1 MLQSLYLENIAL
13 IEKLGIEL
21 FPGFDVLTGETGA
34 GKSIIIDAVNFV
46 LGERTSRDLIR
57 NGAARAKVEAVFSL
71 NEGDAAFAALDALGI
86 ECEGNE
92 LILSRELSAA
102 GRNACRVN
110 GTLVPVASLK
120 SVSDTLVDIHG
131 QHEHQALLDAENHIS
146 YLDAYCHA
154 ESLPIIE
161 NIDAIVSRRNELMLK
176 RNSGFSSERERER
189 EMDMLCYQIEEISSA
204 NLEAGEEER
213 LNAEK
218 TVLLNA
224 ERIRTAL
231 ETAHMALSGAEE
243 GSALSA
249 MDTARRSMR
258 DIAALNKDYET
269 LSDKIEELY
278 YAAEDISFVLRDT
291 SENVE
296 SDMQRLEEIE
306 QRLKLISDLKRKYG
320 RTVGDVIDFGKD
332 AETKL
337 NELENA
343 EALAAEL
350 DAKLDKLKAEY
361 NVTADEL
368 SKVRRAAGERLKRDV
383 LNELKDLG
391 MAKAMF
397 DVALSDASGGEPRKG
412 GRETAEFML
421 SANPGEPLKPL
432 EKVASGGELSRI
444 MLCFKSIFADN
455 DRVPTLIFD
464 EIDTGISGRTA
475 AVVGEKML
483 GIAKKHQVICVT
495 HLAQIAAL
503 ADAHLM
509 VRKYD
514 DGKNT
519 FVETRQLDENEKVQR
534 IAQMMDGE
542 SDSPSALTHARE
554 LIARADRIADRI
566 KEKTADKI

>member
-21 FPGFDVLTGETGA
+21 FPGFNVLTGETGA

-46 LGERTSRDLIR
+46 LGGRTSRDLIR
-57 NGAARAKVEAVFSL
+57 NGAARAKVEAVFGL

-86 ECEGNE
+86 EYDGNE
-92 LILSRELSAA
+92 LILSRELSAS

-161 NIDAIVSRRNELMLK
+161 KIDVIVSRRSELMLK

-189 EMDMLCYQIEEISSA
+189 EMDMLRYQIEEIASA
-204 NLEAGEEER
+204 NLEVGEEER
-213 LNAEK
+213 LSAEK

-249 MDTARRSMR
+249 IDTARRSMR
-258 DIAALNKDYET
+258 DIAALNKDYEA
-269 LSDKIEELY
+269 LGDKIEELY
-278 YAAEDISFVLRDT
+278 YAAEDISFALRDT

-320 RTVGDVIDFGKD
+320 RTVEDVIDFGKD

-361 NVTADEL
+361 NVAADEL
-368 SKVRRAAGERLKRDV
+368 SKVRRAAGDRLKRDV

-519 FVETRQLDENEKVQR
+519 FVETRQLNEEEKVQR

-554 LIARADRIADRI
+554 LIARADKI

>member
-21 FPGFDVLTGETGA
+21 FPGFNVLTGETGA

-86 ECEGNE
+86 ECDGNE

-161 NIDAIVSRRNELMLK
+161 KIDTIVSRRNELMLK
-176 RNSGFSSERERER
+176 RNSGFASERERER
-189 EMDMLCYQIEEISSA
+189 EMDMLRYQIEEIASA
-204 NLEAGEEER
+204 NLEVGEEER
-213 LNAEK
+213 LSAEK

-249 MDTARRSMR
+249 IDTARRSMR
-258 DIAALNKDYET
+258 DIAALNKDYEA

-278 YAAEDISFVLRDT
+278 YAAEDISFALRDT

-320 RTVGDVIDFGKD
+320 RTVEDVIDFGKD

-361 NVTADEL
+361 NVAADEL

-383 LNELKDLG
+383 LKELKDLG

-509 VRKYD
+509 VCKYD

-519 FVETRQLDENEKVQR
+519 FVETRQLNEEEKVQR

-554 LIARADRIADRI
+554 LIARADKI
-566 KEKTADKI
+566 KEKTAD

>member
-21 FPGFDVLTGETGA
+21 FPGFNVLTGETGA

-57 NGAARAKVEAVFSL
+57 NGAARAKVEAVFNL

-86 ECEGNE
+86 EYDGNE

-161 NIDAIVSRRNELMLK
+161 KIDVIVSRRSELMLK
-176 RNSGFSSERERER
+176 RNSGFASERERER
-189 EMDMLCYQIEEISSA
+189 EMDMLRYQIEEIASA

-249 MDTARRSMR
+249 IDTARRSMR
-258 DIAALNKDYET
+258 DIAALNKDYEA
-269 LSDKIEELY
+269 LGDKIEELY

-320 RTVGDVIDFGKD
+320 RTVEDVIDFGKD

-361 NVTADEL
+361 NVAADEL
-368 SKVRRAAGERLKRDV
+368 SKVRRAAGDRLKRDV

-432 EKVASGGELSRI
+432 ERVASGGELSRI

-519 FVETRQLDENEKVQR
+519 FVETRQLNEEEKVQR

-554 LIARADRIADRI
+554 LIARADKI

>member
-21 FPGFDVLTGETGA
+21 FPGFNVLTGETGA

-57 NGAARAKVEAVFSL
+57 NGAARAKVEAVFNL

-86 ECEGNE
+86 EYDGNE

-161 NIDAIVSRRNELMLK
+161 KIDAIVSRRNELMLK

-189 EMDMLCYQIEEISSA
+189 EMDMLRYQIEEIASA

-249 MDTARRSMR
+249 IDTARRSMR
-258 DIAALNKDYET
+258 DIAALNKDYEA
-269 LSDKIEELY
+269 LGDKIEELY

-320 RTVGDVIDFGKD
+320 RTVEDVIDFGKD
-332 AETKL
+332 AGTKL

-361 NVTADEL
+361 NVAADEL
-368 SKVRRAAGERLKRDV
+368 SKVRRAARDRLKRDV

-503 ADAHLM
+503 AEAHLM

-519 FVETRQLDENEKVQR
+519 FVETRQLNEEEKVQR

-554 LIARADRIADRI
+554 LIARADKI

>member
-21 FPGFDVLTGETGA
+21 FPGFNVLTGETGA

-57 NGAARAKVEAVFSL
+57 NGAARAKVEAVFNL

-86 ECEGNE
+86 EYDGNE

-161 NIDAIVSRRNELMLK
+161 KIDAIVSRRNELMLK

-189 EMDMLCYQIEEISSA
+189 EMDMLRYQIEEIASA

-249 MDTARRSMR
+249 IDTARRSMR
-258 DIAALNKDYET
+258 DIAALNKDYEA
-269 LSDKIEELY
+269 LGDKIEELY

-320 RTVGDVIDFGKD
+320 RTVEDVIDFGKD
-332 AETKL
+332 AGTKL

-361 NVTADEL
+361 NVAADEL
-368 SKVRRAAGERLKRDV
+368 SKVRRAAGDRLKRDV

-397 DVALSDASGGEPRKG
+397 DVALSD
-412 GRETAEFML
+412 
-421 SANPGEPLKPL
+421 
-432 EKVASGGELSRI
+432 ASGGELSRI

-503 ADAHLM
+503 AEAHLM

-519 FVETRQLDENEKVQR
+519 FVETRQLNEEEKVQR

-554 LIARADRIADRI
+554 LIARADKI

>member
-21 FPGFDVLTGETGA
+21 FPGFNVLTGETGA

-57 NGAARAKVEAVFSL
+57 NGAARAKVEAVFNL

-86 ECEGNE
+86 EYDGNE

-161 NIDAIVSRRNELMLK
+161 KIDAIVSRRNELMLK

-189 EMDMLCYQIEEISSA
+189 EMDMLRYQIEEIASA

-249 MDTARRSMR
+249 IDTARRSMR
-258 DIAALNKDYET
+258 DIAALNKDYEA
-269 LSDKIEELY
+269 LGDKIEELY

-320 RTVGDVIDFGKD
+320 RTVEDVIDFGKD
-332 AETKL
+332 AGTKL

-361 NVTADEL
+361 NVAADEL
-368 SKVRRAAGERLKRDV
+368 SKVRRAAGDRLKRDV

-397 DVALSDASGGEPRKG
+397 DVALSDASGGESRKG
-412 GRETAEFML
+412 GCETAEFML

-519 FVETRQLDENEKVQR
+519 FVETRQLNEEEKVQR

-554 LIARADRIADRI
+554 LIARADKI

>member
-21 FPGFDVLTGETGA
+21 FPGFNVLTGETGA

-57 NGAARAKVEAVFSL
+57 NGAARAKVEAVFNL

-86 ECEGNE
+86 ECDGNE

-161 NIDAIVSRRNELMLK
+161 KIDAIVSRRSELMLK

-189 EMDMLCYQIEEISSA
+189 EMDMLRYQIEEIASA
-204 NLEAGEEER
+204 NLEVGEEER

-249 MDTARRSMR
+249 IDTARRSMR
-258 DIAALNKDYET
+258 DIAALNKDYEA
-269 LSDKIEELY
+269 LGDKIEELY

-320 RTVGDVIDFGKD
+320 RTVEDVIDFGKD

-361 NVTADEL
+361 NVAADEL
-368 SKVRRAAGERLKRDV
+368 SKVRRAAGDRLKRDV

-421 SANPGEPLKPL
+421 SANPGEPPKPL

-519 FVETRQLDENEKVQR
+519 FVETRQLNEEEKVQR

-554 LIARADRIADRI
+554 LIARADKI

>member
-21 FPGFDVLTGETGA
+21 FPGFNVLTGETGA

-86 ECEGNE
+86 EYDGNE

-161 NIDAIVSRRNELMLK
+161 KIDAIVSRRNELMLK

-189 EMDMLCYQIEEISSA
+189 EMDMLRYQIEEIASA

-249 MDTARRSMR
+249 IDTARRSMR
-258 DIAALNKDYET
+258 DIAALNKDYEA
-269 LSDKIEELY
+269 LGDKIEELY

-320 RTVGDVIDFGKD
+320 RTVEDVIDFGKD
-332 AETKL
+332 AGTKL

-350 DAKLDKLKAEY
+350 DAKLDRLKAEY
-361 NVTADEL
+361 NVAAYEL
-368 SKVRRAAGERLKRDV
+368 SKVRRAAGDRLKRNV

-519 FVETRQLDENEKVQR
+519 FVETRQLNEEEKVQR

-554 LIARADRIADRI
+554 LIARADKI
-566 KEKTADKI
+566 KEKTAD

>member
-21 FPGFDVLTGETGA
+21 FPGFNVLTGETGA

-57 NGAARAKVEAVFSL
+57 NGAVRAKVEAVFNL

-86 ECEGNE
+86 EYDRNE

-161 NIDAIVSRRNELMLK
+161 KIDAIVSRRNELMLK

-189 EMDMLCYQIEEISSA
+189 EMDMLRYQIEEIASA

-249 MDTARRSMR
+249 IDTARRSMR
-258 DIAALNKDYET
+258 DIAALNKDYEA
-269 LSDKIEELY
+269 LGDKIEELY

-320 RTVGDVIDFGKD
+320 RTVEDVIDFGKD
-332 AETKL
+332 AGTKL

-361 NVTADEL
+361 NVAADEL
-368 SKVRRAAGERLKRDV
+368 SKVRRAAGDRLKRDV

-519 FVETRQLDENEKVQR
+519 FVETRQLNEEEKVQR

-554 LIARADRIADRI
+554 LIARADKI

>member
-21 FPGFDVLTGETGA
+21 FPGFNVLTGETGA

-71 NEGDAAFAALDALGI
+71 NEGDAAFAALDVLGI

-161 NIDAIVSRRNELMLK
+161 KIDAIVSRRSELMLK

-189 EMDMLCYQIEEISSA
+189 EMDMLRYQIEEIASA

-231 ETAHMALSGAEE
+231 ETAHMVLSGAEE

-249 MDTARRSMR
+249 IDTARRSMR
-258 DIAALNKDYET
+258 DIAALNKDYEA
-269 LSDKIEELY
+269 LCDRIEELY
-278 YAAEDISFVLRDT
+278 YAAEDISFTLRDT

-320 RTVGDVIDFGKD
+320 RTIEDMIDFGKD

-350 DAKLDKLKAEY
+350 DAKLEKLKAEY
-361 NVTADEL
+361 NVAADEL

-383 LNELKDLG
+383 LNELKDLD

-519 FVETRQLDENEKVQR
+519 FVETRQLNEDEKVQR

-554 LIARADRIADRI
+554 LIARADKI
-566 KEKTADKI
+566 KEKTAD

>member
-21 FPGFDVLTGETGA
+21 FPGFNVLTGETGA

-57 NGAARAKVEAVFSL
+57 NGAARAKVEAVFNL

-86 ECEGNE
+86 EYDGNE

-110 GTLVPVASLK
+110 GTLVPVVSLK

-161 NIDAIVSRRNELMLK
+161 KIDAIVSRRNELMLK

-189 EMDMLCYQIEEISSA
+189 EMDMLRYQIEEIASA

-249 MDTARRSMR
+249 IDTARRSMR
-258 DIAALNKDYET
+258 DIAALNKDYEA
-269 LSDKIEELY
+269 LGDKIEELY

-320 RTVGDVIDFGKD
+320 RTVEDVIDFGKD
-332 AETKL
+332 AGTKL

-361 NVTADEL
+361 NVAADEL
-368 SKVRRAAGERLKRDV
+368 SKVRRAAGDRLKRDV

-519 FVETRQLDENEKVQR
+519 FVETRQLNEEEKVQR

-554 LIARADRIADRI
+554 LIARADKI
-566 KEKTADKI
+566 KGKTADKI

>member
-21 FPGFDVLTGETGA
+21 FPGFNVLTGETGA

-71 NEGDAAFAALDALGI
+71 NEGDAAFAALDVLGI
-86 ECEGNE
+86 EYDGNE

-161 NIDAIVSRRNELMLK
+161 KIDAIVSRRNELMLK

-189 EMDMLCYQIEEISSA
+189 EMDMLRYQIEEIASA

-249 MDTARRSMR
+249 IDTARRSMR
-258 DIAALNKDYET
+258 DIAALNKDYEA
-269 LSDKIEELY
+269 LGDKIEELY

-320 RTVGDVIDFGKD
+320 RTVEDVIDFGKD
-332 AETKL
+332 AGTKL

-361 NVTADEL
+361 NVAADEL
-368 SKVRRAAGERLKRDV
+368 SKVRRAAGDRLKRDV

-455 DRVPTLIFD
+455 DCVPTLIFD

-519 FVETRQLDENEKVQR
+519 FVETRQLNEEEKVQR

-554 LIARADRIADRI
+554 LIARADKI

>member
-21 FPGFDVLTGETGA
+21 FPGFNVLTGETGA
-34 GKSIIIDAVNFV
+34 GKSIIIDAVNFA

-57 NGAARAKVEAVFSL
+57 NGAVRAKVEAVFNL

-86 ECEGNE
+86 EYDGNE

-161 NIDAIVSRRNELMLK
+161 KIDVIVSRRSELMLK
-176 RNSGFSSERERER
+176 RNSGFASERERER
-189 EMDMLCYQIEEISSA
+189 EMDMLRYQIEEIASA

-249 MDTARRSMR
+249 IDTARRSMR
-258 DIAALNKDYET
+258 DIAALNKDYEA
-269 LSDKIEELY
+269 LGDKIEELY

-320 RTVGDVIDFGKD
+320 RTVEDVIDFGKD

-361 NVTADEL
+361 NVAADEL
-368 SKVRRAAGERLKRDV
+368 SKVRRAAGDRLKRDV

-397 DVALSDASGGEPRKG
+397 DVALSDVSGGEPRKG

-519 FVETRQLDENEKVQR
+519 FVETRQLNEEEKVQR

-554 LIARADRIADRI
+554 LIARADKI

>member
-21 FPGFDVLTGETGA
+21 FPGFNVLTGETGA

-57 NGAARAKVEAVFSL
+57 NGAARAKVEAVFNL

-86 ECEGNE
+86 EYDGNE

-161 NIDAIVSRRNELMLK
+161 KIDAIVSRRNELMLK
-176 RNSGFSSERERER
+176 RNSGFSSQRERER
-189 EMDMLCYQIEEISSA
+189 EMDMLRYQIEEIASA

-249 MDTARRSMR
+249 IDTARRSMR
-258 DIAALNKDYET
+258 DIAALNKDYEA
-269 LSDKIEELY
+269 LGDKIEELY

-320 RTVGDVIDFGKD
+320 RTVEDVIDFGKD
-332 AETKL
+332 AGTKL

-350 DAKLDKLKAEY
+350 DAKLDRLKAEY
-361 NVTADEL
+361 NVAADEL
-368 SKVRRAAGERLKRDV
+368 SKVRRAAGDRLKRDV

-391 MAKAMF
+391 MAKSMF

-455 DRVPTLIFD
+455 DCVPTLIFD

-503 ADAHLM
+503 AEAHLM

-519 FVETRQLDENEKVQR
+519 FVETRQLNEEEKVQR

-554 LIARADRIADRI
+554 LIARADKI

>member
-21 FPGFDVLTGETGA
+21 FPGFNVLTGETGA

-57 NGAARAKVEAVFSL
+57 NGAARAKVEAVFGL

-86 ECEGNE
+86 ECDGNE

-131 QHEHQALLDAENHIS
+131 QHAHQALLDAENHIS
-146 YLDAYCHA
+146 YLAAYCHA

-161 NIDAIVSRRNELMLK
+161 KIDAIVSRRSELMLK
-176 RNSGFSSERERER
+176 RNSGFASERERER
-189 EMDMLCYQIEEISSA
+189 EMDMLRYQIEEIASA

-213 LNAEK
+213 LSAEK

-249 MDTARRSMR
+249 IDTARRSMR
-258 DIAALNKDYET
+258 DIAALNKDYEA

-278 YAAEDISFVLRDT
+278 YAAEDISFTLRDT

-320 RTVGDVIDFGKD
+320 RTVEDVIDFGKD
-332 AETKL
+332 AGTKL

-361 NVTADEL
+361 NVAADEL
-368 SKVRRAAGERLKRDV
+368 SKVRRAAGDRLKRDV

-519 FVETRQLDENEKVQR
+519 FVETRQLNEEEKVQR

-554 LIARADRIADRI
+554 LIARADKI

>member
-21 FPGFDVLTGETGA
+21 FPGFNVLTGETGA

-86 ECEGNE
+86 ECDGNE

-161 NIDAIVSRRNELMLK
+161 KIDAIVSRRNELMLK
-176 RNSGFSSERERER
+176 RNSGFASERERER
-189 EMDMLCYQIEEISSA
+189 EMDMLRYQIEEIASA
-204 NLEAGEEER
+204 NLEVGEEER
-213 LNAEK
+213 LSAEK

-224 ERIRTAL
+224 ERIRNAL

-249 MDTARRSMR
+249 IDTARRSMR
-258 DIAALNKDYET
+258 DIAALNKDYEV

-278 YAAEDISFVLRDT
+278 YAAEDISFALRDT

-320 RTVGDVIDFGKD
+320 RTVEDVIDFGKD

-361 NVTADEL
+361 NVAADEL

-519 FVETRQLDENEKVQR
+519 FVETRQLNEEEKVQR

-554 LIARADRIADRI
+554 LIARADKI
-566 KEKTADKI
+566 KEKTAD

>member
-21 FPGFDVLTGETGA
+21 FPGFNVLTGETGA

-57 NGAARAKVEAVFSL
+57 NGAARAKVEAVFGL

-86 ECEGNE
+86 EYDGNE

-161 NIDAIVSRRNELMLK
+161 KIDAIVSRRNELMLK

-189 EMDMLCYQIEEISSA
+189 EMDMLRYQIEEIASA
-204 NLEAGEEER
+204 NLEVGEEER
-213 LNAEK
+213 LSAEK

-249 MDTARRSMR
+249 IDTARRSMR
-258 DIAALNKDYET
+258 DIAALNKDYEA

-278 YAAEDISFVLRDT
+278 YAAEDISFALRDT

-320 RTVGDVIDFGKD
+320 RTVEDVIDFGKD
-332 AETKL
+332 AGTKL

-350 DAKLDKLKAEY
+350 DAKLDRLKAEY
-361 NVTADEL
+361 NVAADEL
-368 SKVRRAAGERLKRDV
+368 SKVRRAAGDRLKRDV

-503 ADAHLM
+503 AEAHLM

-519 FVETRQLDENEKVQR
+519 FVETRQLNEEEKVQR

-554 LIARADRIADRI
+554 LIARADKI

>member
-21 FPGFDVLTGETGA
+21 FPGFNVLTGETGA

-57 NGAARAKVEAVFSL
+57 NGAARAKVEAVFNL

-86 ECEGNE
+86 EYDGNE

-161 NIDAIVSRRNELMLK
+161 KIDAIVSRRNELMLK
-176 RNSGFSSERERER
+176 RNSGFSSQRERER
-189 EMDMLCYQIEEISSA
+189 EMDMLRYQIEEIASA

-249 MDTARRSMR
+249 IDTARRSMR
-258 DIAALNKDYET
+258 DIAALNKDYEA
-269 LSDKIEELY
+269 LGDKIEELY

-320 RTVGDVIDFGKD
+320 RTVEDVIDFGKD
-332 AETKL
+332 AGTKL

-361 NVTADEL
+361 NVAADEL
-368 SKVRRAAGERLKRDV
+368 SKVRRAAGDRLKRDV

-397 DVALSDASGGEPRKG
+397 DVALSDASGGEPRNG

-421 SANPGEPLKPL
+421 SATPGEPLKPL

-503 ADAHLM
+503 AEAHLM

-519 FVETRQLDENEKVQR
+519 FVETRQLNEEEKVQR

-554 LIARADRIADRI
+554 LIARADKI

>member
-21 FPGFDVLTGETGA
+21 FPGFNVLTGETGA

-57 NGAARAKVEAVFSL
+57 NGAARAKVEAVFNL

-86 ECEGNE
+86 EYDGNE

-161 NIDAIVSRRNELMLK
+161 KIDAIVSRRNELMLK

-189 EMDMLCYQIEEISSA
+189 EMDMLRYQIEEIASA

-249 MDTARRSMR
+249 IDTARRSMR
-258 DIAALNKDYET
+258 DIAALNKDYEA
-269 LSDKIEELY
+269 LGDKIEELY

-320 RTVGDVIDFGKD
+320 RTVEDVIDFGKD
-332 AETKL
+332 AGTKL

-361 NVTADEL
+361 NVAADEL
-368 SKVRRAAGERLKRDV
+368 SKVRRAAGDRLKRDV

-397 DVALSDASGGEPRKG
+397 DVALSDASGGESRKG

-464 EIDTGISGRTA
+464 EIDTGISGHIA
-475 AVVGEKML
+475 AVVGEKMVS
-483 GIAKKHQVICVT
+483 IADNHQVLCVT
-495 HLAQIAAL
+495 HLPQIAAL
-503 ADAHLM
+503 ADVHFM
-509 VRKYD
+509 VQKQD
-514 DGKNT
+514 DGQT
-519 FVETRQLDENEKVQR
+519 TRTSLKRLEMEER
-534 IAQMMDGE
+534 YEYIARMMSGME
-542 SDSPSALTHARE
+542 DSKLAYEHARE
-554 LIARADRIADRI
+554 LITHSEEI
-566 KEKTADKI
+566 KQKRRKNK

>member
-21 FPGFDVLTGETGA
+21 FPGFNVLTGETGA

-57 NGAARAKVEAVFSL
+57 NGAARAKVEAVFGL

-86 ECEGNE
+86 EYDGNE

-161 NIDAIVSRRNELMLK
+161 KIDAIVSRRNELMLK

-189 EMDMLCYQIEEISSA
+189 EMDMLRYQIEEIASA
-204 NLEAGEEER
+204 NLEVGEEER
-213 LNAEK
+213 LSAEK

-249 MDTARRSMR
+249 IDTARRSMR
-258 DIAALNKDYET
+258 DIAALNKDYEA
-269 LSDKIEELY
+269 LGDKIEELY

-320 RTVGDVIDFGKD
+320 RTVEDVIDFGKD

-361 NVTADEL
+361 NVAADEL
-368 SKVRRAAGERLKRDV
+368 SKVRRAAGDRLKRDV

-503 ADAHLM
+503 AEAHLM

-519 FVETRQLDENEKVQR
+519 FVETRQLNEEEKVQR

-554 LIARADRIADRI
+554 LIARADKI

>member
-21 FPGFDVLTGETGA
+21 FPGFNVLTGETGA

-86 ECEGNE
+86 EYDGNE

-161 NIDAIVSRRNELMLK
+161 KIDAIVSRRNELMLK
-176 RNSGFSSERERER
+176 RNSGFSSQRERER
-189 EMDMLCYQIEEISSA
+189 EMDMLRYQIEEIASA

-249 MDTARRSMR
+249 IDTARRSMR
-258 DIAALNKDYET
+258 DIAALNKDYEA

-278 YAAEDISFVLRDT
+278 YAAEDISFALRDT

-320 RTVGDVIDFGKD
+320 RTVEDVIDFGKD

-361 NVTADEL
+361 NAAADEL

-519 FVETRQLDENEKVQR
+519 FVETRQLNEEEKVQR

-554 LIARADRIADRI
+554 LIARADKI

>member
-21 FPGFDVLTGETGA
+21 FPGFNVLTGETGA

-57 NGAARAKVEAVFSL
+57 NGAARAKVEAVFNL

-86 ECEGNE
+86 EYDGNE

-161 NIDAIVSRRNELMLK
+161 KIDAIVSRRNELMLK

-189 EMDMLCYQIEEISSA
+189 EMDMLRYQIEEIASA
-204 NLEAGEEER
+204 NLETGEEER

-249 MDTARRSMR
+249 IDTARRSMR
-258 DIAALNKDYET
+258 DIAALNKDYEA
-269 LSDKIEELY
+269 LGDKIEELY

-320 RTVGDVIDFGKD
+320 RTVEDVIDFGKD
-332 AETKL
+332 AGTKL

-350 DAKLDKLKAEY
+350 DAKLDRLKAEY
-361 NVTADEL
+361 NVAADEL
-368 SKVRRAAGERLKRDV
+368 SKVRRAAGDRLKRDV

-391 MAKAMF
+391 MAKSMF

-519 FVETRQLDENEKVQR
+519 FVETRQLNEEEKVQR

-542 SDSPSALTHARE
+542 SDSPSALTHASE
-554 LIARADRIADRI
+554 LIARADKI

>member
-21 FPGFDVLTGETGA
+21 FPGFNVLTGETGA

-57 NGAARAKVEAVFSL
+57 NGAVRAKVEAVFNL

-86 ECEGNE
+86 EYDGNE

-161 NIDAIVSRRNELMLK
+161 KIDAIVSRRNELMLK
-176 RNSGFSSERERER
+176 RNSGFSSQRERER
-189 EMDMLCYQIEEISSA
+189 EMDMLRYQIEEIASA

-249 MDTARRSMR
+249 IDTARRSMR
-258 DIAALNKDYET
+258 DIAALNKDYEA
-269 LSDKIEELY
+269 LGDKIEELY

-320 RTVGDVIDFGKD
+320 RTVEDVIDFGKD
-332 AETKL
+332 AGTKL

-361 NVTADEL
+361 NVAADEL
-368 SKVRRAAGERLKRDV
+368 SKVRRAAGDRLKRDV

-519 FVETRQLDENEKVQR
+519 FVETRQLNEEEKVQR

-554 LIARADRIADRI
+554 LIARADKI

>member
-21 FPGFDVLTGETGA
+21 FPGFNVLTGETGA

-57 NGAARAKVEAVFSL
+57 NGAARAKVEAAFSL

-86 ECEGNE
+86 ECDGNE

-161 NIDAIVSRRNELMLK
+161 KIDAIVSRRNELMLK
-176 RNSGFSSERERER
+176 RNSGFASERERER
-189 EMDMLCYQIEEISSA
+189 EMDMLRYQIEEIASA

-249 MDTARRSMR
+249 IDTARRSMW
-258 DIAALNKDYET
+258 DIAALNKDYEA
-269 LSDKIEELY
+269 LGDKIEELY

-320 RTVGDVIDFGKD
+320 RTVEDVIDFGKD
-332 AETKL
+332 AGTKL

-361 NVTADEL
+361 NVAADEL
-368 SKVRRAAGERLKRDV
+368 SKVRRAAGDRLKRDV

-397 DVALSDASGGEPRKG
+397 DVALSDASGGEPRNG

-503 ADAHLM
+503 AEAHLM

-519 FVETRQLDENEKVQR
+519 FVETRQLNEEEKVQR

-554 LIARADRIADRI
+554 LIARADKI

>member
-21 FPGFDVLTGETGA
+21 FPGFNVLTGETGA

-57 NGAARAKVEAVFSL
+57 NGAARAKVEAVFNL

-86 ECEGNE
+86 EYDGNE

-161 NIDAIVSRRNELMLK
+161 KIDAIVSRRNELMLK
-176 RNSGFSSERERER
+176 RNSGFASERERER
-189 EMDMLCYQIEEISSA
+189 EMDMLRYQIEEIASA

-249 MDTARRSMR
+249 IDTARRSMR
-258 DIAALNKDYET
+258 DIAALNKDYEA
-269 LSDKIEELY
+269 LGDKIEELY

-320 RTVGDVIDFGKD
+320 RTVEDVIDFGKD
-332 AETKL
+332 AGTKL

-361 NVTADEL
+361 NVAADEL
-368 SKVRRAAGERLKRDV
+368 SKVRRAAGDKLKRDV

-503 ADAHLM
+503 AEAHLM

-519 FVETRQLDENEKVQR
+519 FVETRQLNEEEKVQR

-554 LIARADRIADRI
+554 LIARADKI

>member
-1 MLQSLYLENIAL
+1 MENIAL

-21 FPGFDVLTGETGA
+21 FPGFNVLTGETGA

-57 NGAARAKVEAVFSL
+57 NGAARAKVEAVFNL

-86 ECEGNE
+86 EYDGNE

-131 QHEHQALLDAENHIS
+131 QHEHQALLDEENHIS

-161 NIDAIVSRRNELMLK
+161 KIDAIVSRRNELMLK

-189 EMDMLCYQIEEISSA
+189 EMDMLRYQIEEIASA

-249 MDTARRSMR
+249 IDTARRSMR
-258 DIAALNKDYET
+258 DIAALNKDYEA
-269 LSDKIEELY
+269 LGDKIEELY

-320 RTVGDVIDFGKD
+320 RTVEDVIDFGKD
-332 AETKL
+332 AGTKL

-361 NVTADEL
+361 NVAADEL
-368 SKVRRAAGERLKRDV
+368 SKVRRAAGDRLKRDV

-503 ADAHLM
+503 AEAHLM

-519 FVETRQLDENEKVQR
+519 FVETRQLNEEEKVQR

-554 LIARADRIADRI
+554 LIARADKI

>member
-21 FPGFDVLTGETGA
+21 FPGFNVLTGETGA

-46 LGERTSRDLIR
+46 LGERTSRELIR
-57 NGAARAKVEAVFSL
+57 SGAARARVEAVFSL
-71 NEGDAAFAALDALGI
+71 SEGDTAYSALDSLGI
-86 ECEGNE
+86 ECDGGE
-92 LILSRELSAA
+92 LILSRELSAS

-110 GTLVPVASLK
+110 GTLVPVAALK

-131 QHEHQALLDAENHIS
+131 QHEHQALLDAQNHIS
-146 YLDAYCHA
+146 YLDAYCQA
-154 ESLPIIE
+154 ESLPITE
-161 NIDAIVSRRNELMLK
+161 KIDEMVSRRNELMLR

-189 EMDMLCYQIEEISSA
+189 EMDMLRYQIDEITSA
-204 NLEAGEEER
+204 VLEAGEEER

-243 GSALSA
+243 GSALGA
-249 MDTARRSMR
+249 MDAARRSMR
-258 DIAALNKDYET
+258 DIAALNSEYEAISSR
-269 LSDKIEELY
+269 LEELY
-278 YAAEDISFVLRDT
+278 YAAEDIGFTLRDMGG
-291 SENVE
+291 NVE
-296 SDMQRLEEIE
+296 SNMQRLEEIE

-320 RTVGDVIDFGKD
+320 RTVEDVMEFGQN
-332 AETKL
+332 AQTKL
-337 NELENA
+337 DELENA
-343 EALAAEL
+343 EAVAAEL
-350 DAKLDKLKAEY
+350 DAKLTKLKEEY
-361 NVTADEL
+361 NAAADEL
-368 SKVRRAAGERLKRDV
+368 TAIRRAAGERLRLDV

-391 MAKAMF
+391 MEKAMF
-397 DVALSDASGGEPRKG
+397 DVALSDVSGGEPRRG
-412 GRETAEFML
+412 GREAAEFML

-503 ADAHLM
+503 ADAHLL
-509 VRKYD
+509 VHKYD

-519 FVETRQLDENEKVQR
+519 FVETRQLNDDEKVQR
-534 IAQMMDGE
+534 IARMMDGE
-542 SDSPSALTHARE
+542 SDSPSALNHARE
-554 LIARADRIADRI
+554 LIARADKI
-566 KEKTADKI
+566 KAKTAD

>member
-21 FPGFDVLTGETGA
+21 FPGFNVLTGETGA

-57 NGAARAKVEAVFSL
+57 NGAARAKVEAVFNL

-86 ECEGNE
+86 EYDGNE

-161 NIDAIVSRRNELMLK
+161 KIDVIVSRRSELMLK
-176 RNSGFSSERERER
+176 RNSGFASERERER
-189 EMDMLCYQIEEISSA
+189 EMDMLRYQIEEIASA

-249 MDTARRSMR
+249 IDTARRSMR
-258 DIAALNKDYET
+258 DIAALNKDYEA
-269 LSDKIEELY
+269 LGDKIEELY

-320 RTVGDVIDFGKD
+320 RTVEDVIDFGKD
-332 AETKL
+332 AGTKL

-361 NVTADEL
+361 NVAADEL

-503 ADAHLM
+503 AEAHLM

-519 FVETRQLDENEKVQR
+519 FVETRQLNEEEKVQR

-554 LIARADRIADRI
+554 LIARADKI
-566 KEKTADKI
+566 KEKTAD

>member
-21 FPGFDVLTGETGA
+21 FPGFNVLTGETGA

-57 NGAARAKVEAVFSL
+57 NGAARAKVEAVFNL

-86 ECEGNE
+86 EYDGNE

-161 NIDAIVSRRNELMLK
+161 KIDAIVSRRNELMLK

-189 EMDMLCYQIEEISSA
+189 EMDMLRYQIEEIASA

-218 TVLLNA
+218 MVLLNA

-249 MDTARRSMR
+249 IDTARRSMR
-258 DIAALNKDYET
+258 DIAALNKDYEA
-269 LSDKIEELY
+269 LGDKIEELY

-320 RTVGDVIDFGKD
+320 RTVENVIDFGKD

-361 NVTADEL
+361 NVAADEL
-368 SKVRRAAGERLKRDV
+368 SKVRRAAGDRLKRDV

-519 FVETRQLDENEKVQR
+519 FVETRQLNEEEKVQR

-554 LIARADRIADRI
+554 LIARADKI

>member
-21 FPGFDVLTGETGA
+21 FPGFNVLTGETGA

-57 NGAARAKVEAVFSL
+57 NGAARAKVEAVFNL
-71 NEGDAAFAALDALGI
+71 NEGDAAFVALDALGI
-86 ECEGNE
+86 EYDGNE

-161 NIDAIVSRRNELMLK
+161 KIDAIVSRRNELMLK

-189 EMDMLCYQIEEISSA
+189 EMDMLRYQIEEIASA

-249 MDTARRSMR
+249 IDTARRSMR
-258 DIAALNKDYET
+258 DIAALNKDYEA
-269 LSDKIEELY
+269 LGDKIEELY

-320 RTVGDVIDFGKD
+320 RTVEDVIDFGKD
-332 AETKL
+332 AGTKL

-361 NVTADEL
+361 NAAADEL
-368 SKVRRAAGERLKRDV
+368 SKVRRAAGDRLKRDV

-519 FVETRQLDENEKVQR
+519 FVETRQLNEEEKVQR

-554 LIARADRIADRI
+554 LIARADKI

>member
-21 FPGFDVLTGETGA
+21 FPGFNVLTGETGA
-34 GKSIIIDAVNFV
+34 GKSIIIDAVNCV

-57 NGAARAKVEAVFSL
+57 NGAARAKVEAVFNL

-86 ECEGNE
+86 ECDGNE

-120 SVSDTLVDIHG
+120 SVSDTLVAIHG
-131 QHEHQALLDAENHIS
+131 QHAHQALLDEENPIS
-146 YLDAYCHA
+146 SLDAYSHA

-161 NIDAIVSRRNELMLK
+161 KIDAIVSRRNELMLK
-176 RNSGFSSERERER
+176 RNSGFASERERER
-189 EMDMLCYQIEEISSA
+189 EMDMLRYQIEEIASA
-204 NLEAGEEER
+204 NLEVGEEER
-213 LNAEK
+213 LSAEK

-249 MDTARRSMR
+249 IDTARRSMR
-258 DIAALNKDYET
+258 DIAALNKDYEA
-269 LSDKIEELY
+269 LGDKIEELY

-320 RTVGDVIDFGKD
+320 RTVEDVIDFGKD
-332 AETKL
+332 AGTKL

-361 NVTADEL
+361 NVAADEL
-368 SKVRRAAGERLKRDV
+368 SKVRRAAGDRLKRDV

-519 FVETRQLDENEKVQR
+519 FVETRQLNEEEKVQR

-554 LIARADRIADRI
+554 LIARADKI
-566 KEKTADKI
+566 KEKTAD

>member
-21 FPGFDVLTGETGA
+21 FPGFNVLTGETGA

-57 NGAARAKVEAVFSL
+57 NGAARAKVEAVFNL

-86 ECEGNE
+86 EYDGNE

-161 NIDAIVSRRNELMLK
+161 KIDAIVSRRNELMLK

-189 EMDMLCYQIEEISSA
+189 EMDMLRYQIEEIASA

-249 MDTARRSMR
+249 IDTARRSMR
-258 DIAALNKDYET
+258 DIAALNKDYEA
-269 LSDKIEELY
+269 LGDKIEELY

-320 RTVGDVIDFGKD
+320 RTVEDVIDFGKD
-332 AETKL
+332 AGTKL

-361 NVTADEL
+361 NAAADEL
-368 SKVRRAAGERLKRDV
+368 SKVRRAAGDRLKRDV

-397 DVALSDASGGEPRKG
+397 DVALRDASGGEPRKG

-503 ADAHLM
+503 AEAHLM

-519 FVETRQLDENEKVQR
+519 FVETRQLNEEEKVQR

-554 LIARADRIADRI
+554 LIARADKI

>member
-21 FPGFDVLTGETGA
+21 FPGFNVLTGETGA

-86 ECEGNE
+86 EYDGNE

-154 ESLPIIE
+154 DSLPIIE
-161 NIDAIVSRRNELMLK
+161 KIDAIVSRRNELMLK
-176 RNSGFSSERERER
+176 RNSGFSSQRERER
-189 EMDMLCYQIEEISSA
+189 EMDMLRYQIEEIASA

-224 ERIRTAL
+224 KRIRTAL

-249 MDTARRSMR
+249 IDTARRSMR
-258 DIAALNKDYET
+258 DIAALNKDYEA
-269 LSDKIEELY
+269 LGDKIEELY

-320 RTVGDVIDFGKD
+320 RTVEDVIDFGKD
-332 AETKL
+332 AGTKL

-361 NVTADEL
+361 NVAADEL
-368 SKVRRAAGERLKRDV
+368 SKVRRAAGDRLKRDV

-519 FVETRQLDENEKVQR
+519 FVETRQLNEEEKVQR

-554 LIARADRIADRI
+554 LIARADKI

>member
-21 FPGFDVLTGETGA
+21 FPGFNVLTGETGA

-86 ECEGNE
+86 EYDGNE

-161 NIDAIVSRRNELMLK
+161 KIDVIVSRRSELMLK
-176 RNSGFSSERERER
+176 RNSGFASERERER
-189 EMDMLCYQIEEISSA
+189 EMDMLRYQIEEIASA

-243 GSALSA
+243 DSALSA
-249 MDTARRSMR
+249 IDTARRSMR
-258 DIAALNKDYET
+258 DIAALNKDYEA
-269 LSDKIEELY
+269 LGDKIEELY

-320 RTVGDVIDFGKD
+320 RTVEDVIDFGKD

-361 NVTADEL
+361 NVAADEL
-368 SKVRRAAGERLKRDV
+368 SKVRRAAGDRLKRDV

-432 EKVASGGELSRI
+432 ERVASGGELSRI

-519 FVETRQLDENEKVQR
+519 FVETRQLNEEEKVQR

-554 LIARADRIADRI
+554 LIARADKI

>member
-21 FPGFDVLTGETGA
+21 FPGFNVLTGETGA

-57 NGAARAKVEAVFSL
+57 NGAARAKVEAVFNL

-86 ECEGNE
+86 EYDGNE

-161 NIDAIVSRRNELMLK
+161 KIDAIVSRRNELMLK

-189 EMDMLCYQIEEISSA
+189 EMDMLRYQIEEIASA

-249 MDTARRSMR
+249 IDTARRSMR
-258 DIAALNKDYET
+258 DIAALNKDYEA
-269 LSDKIEELY
+269 LGDKIEELY

-320 RTVGDVIDFGKD
+320 RTVEDVIDFGKD
-332 AETKL
+332 AGTKL

-361 NVTADEL
+361 NVAADEL
-368 SKVRRAAGERLKRDV
+368 SKVRRAAGDRLKRDV

-397 DVALSDASGGEPRKG
+397 DVALSDASGGEPRNG

-464 EIDTGISGRTA
+464 KIDTGISGRTA

-503 ADAHLM
+503 AEAHLM

-519 FVETRQLDENEKVQR
+519 FVETRQLNEEEKVQR

-554 LIARADRIADRI
+554 LIARADKI

>member
-21 FPGFDVLTGETGA
+21 FPGFNVLTGETGA

-71 NEGDAAFAALDALGI
+71 NEGDAAFAALDVLGI
-86 ECEGNE
+86 EYDGNE

-161 NIDAIVSRRNELMLK
+161 KIDAIVSRRNELMLK

-189 EMDMLCYQIEEISSA
+189 EMDMLRYQIEEIASA

-213 LNAEK
+213 LSAEK

-249 MDTARRSMR
+249 IDTARRSMR
-258 DIAALNKDYET
+258 DIAALNKDYEA
-269 LSDKIEELY
+269 LGDKIEELY

-320 RTVGDVIDFGKD
+320 RTVEDVIDFGKD

-361 NVTADEL
+361 NVAADEL

-383 LNELKDLG
+383 LKELKDLG

-397 DVALSDASGGEPRKG
+397 DVALSDVSGGEPRKG

-519 FVETRQLDENEKVQR
+519 FVETRQLNEEEKVQR

-554 LIARADRIADRI
+554 LIARADKI

>member
-21 FPGFDVLTGETGA
+21 FPGFNVLTGETGA

-57 NGAARAKVEAVFSL
+57 NGAARAKVEAVFNL

-86 ECEGNE
+86 EYDGNE

-161 NIDAIVSRRNELMLK
+161 KIDAIVSRRNELMLK

-189 EMDMLCYQIEEISSA
+189 EMDMLRYQIEEIASA
-204 NLEAGEEER
+204 NLEVGEEER
-213 LNAEK
+213 LSAEK

-249 MDTARRSMR
+249 IDTARRRMR
-258 DIAALNKDYET
+258 DIAALNKDYEA
-269 LSDKIEELY
+269 LGDKIEELY

-320 RTVGDVIDFGKD
+320 RTVEDVIDFGKD

-361 NVTADEL
+361 NVAADEL
-368 SKVRRAAGERLKRDV
+368 SKVRRAAGDRLKRNV

-503 ADAHLM
+503 AEAHLM

-519 FVETRQLDENEKVQR
+519 FVETRQLNEEEKVQR

-554 LIARADRIADRI
+554 LIARADKI
-566 KEKTADKI
+566 KEKIADKI

>member
-21 FPGFDVLTGETGA
+21 FPGFNVLTGETGA

-57 NGAARAKVEAVFSL
+57 NGAARAKVEAVFNL

-86 ECEGNE
+86 EYDGNE

-161 NIDAIVSRRNELMLK
+161 KIDAIVSRRNELMLK
-176 RNSGFSSERERER
+176 RNSGFSSQRERER
-189 EMDMLCYQIEEISSA
+189 EMDMLRYQIEEIASA

-249 MDTARRSMR
+249 IDTARRSMR
-258 DIAALNKDYET
+258 DIAALNKDYEA
-269 LSDKIEELY
+269 LGDKIEELY

-320 RTVGDVIDFGKD
+320 RTVEDVIDFGKD
-332 AETKL
+332 AGTKL

-350 DAKLDKLKAEY
+350 DAKLDRLKAEY
-361 NVTADEL
+361 NVAADEL
-368 SKVRRAAGERLKRDV
+368 SKVRRAAGDRLKRDV

-503 ADAHLM
+503 AEAHLM

-519 FVETRQLDENEKVQR
+519 FVETRQLNEEEKVQR

-554 LIARADRIADRI
+554 LIARADKI

>member
-21 FPGFDVLTGETGA
+21 FPGFNVLTGETGA

-57 NGAARAKVEAVFSL
+57 NGAARAKVEAVFNL

-86 ECEGNE
+86 EYDGNE

-161 NIDAIVSRRNELMLK
+161 KIDAIVSRRNELMLK

-189 EMDMLCYQIEEISSA
+189 EMDMLRYQIEEIASA

-249 MDTARRSMR
+249 IDTARRSMR
-258 DIAALNKDYET
+258 DIAALNKDYEA
-269 LSDKIEELY
+269 LGDKIEELY

-320 RTVGDVIDFGKD
+320 RTVEDVIDFGKD

-361 NVTADEL
+361 NVAADEL
-368 SKVRRAAGERLKRDV
+368 SKVRRAAGDRLKRDV

-421 SANPGEPLKPL
+421 SANPGEPL

-519 FVETRQLDENEKVQR
+519 FVETRQLNEEEKVQR

-554 LIARADRIADRI
+554 LIARADKI